1 MQQRKQIYVLA
12 GLVLVLAVLLWMMR
26 RSPVAELAGRAPFEI
41 KFQPLD
47 VKEPQLR
54 NDLLA
59 KLQKL
64 EYTGSHR
71 NIFVGAPPAVVL
83 TEEQKAEQ
91 LRQKRHAEYLVK
103 GPHLPPPPA
112 PLDVSGI
119 QLFGFVTN
127 RDSGKRFAFFLNGED
142 VVIAAEGDT
151 LLSRFRLVH
160 IGDDSADVEEIS
172 TGRHASVAMVQPPAE
187 QAQGGTPQ

>member
-1 MQQRKQIYVLA
+1 MQPGKQIYILA
-12 GLVLVLAVLLWMMR
+12 GLVLVLVVLLWMMR
-26 RSPVAELAGRAPFEI
+26 RGPVAQLAGRSPVDA

-54 NDLLA
+54 HDLLA

-71 NIFVGAPPAVVL
+71 NIFVGAPPPVVL
-83 TEEQKAEQ
+83 TDAQKEDK
-91 LRQKRHAEYLVK
+91 LRQKRNAEHPIY
-103 GPHLPPPPA
+103 GPFPPA
-112 PLDVSGI
+112 PLGPLDVSGI
-119 QLFGFVTN
+119 QLFGFEFN

-151 LLSRFRLVH
+151 LLSRFRLLR
-160 IGDDSADVEEIS
+160 IGEESADVEEIS
-172 TGRHASVAMVQPPAE
+172 TGRHASVAMVQPAMD
-187 QAQGGTPQ
+187 QGQGGPPQ